1 MGVPRDPPVRPPGD
15 AAVPPPSPTRIR
27 RAARGEGRGPSG
39 WYRQASNPAH
49 PAASLPVVHIQHCA
63 RAGEVFAEGALGW
76 LIFEPVEPEGSEPV
90 VRKRAAD
97 AFGET
102 DLHARLQ
109 QMGARRLVVA
119 GIQTEHC
126 VAATCRAA
134 LQLGYEVYL
143 AEDGHSTWPDQVR
156 SAREI
161 MTAESEKLKAA
172 GVTLCSTEDLLNLL
186 GSWRVTDP

>member
-1 MGVPRDPPVRPPGD
+1 MTPISYFGMSDRSFRRPGRSAFRLFTSSTVP
-15 AAVPPPSPTRIR
+15 VPAKYSREE
-27 RAARGEGRGPSG
+27 RAAGRS
-39 WYRQASNPAH
+39 S
-49 PAASLPVVHIQHCA
+49 SLS
-63 RAGEVFAEGALGW
+63 
-76 LIFEPVEPEGSEPV
+76 PEGSEPV

-109 QMGARRLVVA
+109 QIGARRLVVA

-143 AEDGHSTWPDQVR
+143 AEDGHSTWTDQVR
-156 SAREI
+156 SARQI
-161 MTAESEKLKAA
+161 MTAESEMLKAA

-186 GSWRVTDP
+186 RSWRVTDP

>member
-1 MGVPRDPPVRPPGD
+1 MSEKTALVLVDLQTAAFDGVAIPPVHDSDLLLRNVRSLLQE
-15 AAVPPPSPTRIR
+15 ARAV
-27 RAARGEGRGPSG
+27 
-39 WYRQASNPAH
+39 
-49 PAASLPVVHIQHCA
+49 SLPVVHIQHCA
-63 RAGEVFAEGALGW
+63 RAGEVFAEGARGW
-76 LIFEPVEPEGSEPV
+76 PIFEPVKPEGSEPV

-109 QMGARRLVVA
+109 QIGARRLVVA

-143 AEDGHSTWPDQVR
+143 AEDGHSTWTDQVR

-161 MTAESEKLKAA
+161 MTAESEMLKAA

-186 GSWRVTDP
+186 RSWRVTDP